1 MGSGAYFGSHEQTAG
16 CSERRIGKREV
27 ALL

>member
-1 MGSGAYFGSHEQTAG
+1 MGSGAYFGSREQTAR
-16 CSERRIGKREV
+16 CSERRIGKRKV

>member
-1 MGSGAYFGSHEQTAG
+1 MGSGAYFGSREQTAG
-16 CSERRIGKREV
+16 CSARRIGKREV